1 MKKKTMLILLAL
13 LLATLVPESVLA
25 QEVPYFTFTTDSEDY
40 FLRTQ
45 TAYKPAKEITT
56 FDGRSFVEP
65 NHVFVDRED
74 NVYISDTGLNQVIIL
89 DKELSYQG
97 TLASEELVEVQSTF
111 VTDEIIYAVDTSQNK
126 IFLYDKETHEFLQE
140 IGTPDAP
147 VFNEGYPFL
156 PTHLAVDMRGNLYIR
171 GSESSNG
178 LIMLNRAGEFVTF
191 FGANPLNVPLLDQI
205 RSFFLTETQQQAM
218 ETVFPNIIADVSI
231 DQKGFVYTVTSSL
244 AAGAIKKFNVA
255 GTNYFPDD
263 LLGEFNMESIWVG
276 QQDSVYAVSSDG
288 WIYEYDAQGQLL
300 FVFGGND
307 VISSRFGIL
316 SRPTSIAATSDNELI
331 IVDQGASSL
340 VKYERTRFTE
350 AVHQAMSSY
359 QQGEYRVSQELWAYT
374 LNYNSVFDNARIGL
388 GNAYLREGDA
398 QSAYQEFMSAEFTP
412 GISAAFWEIRQDW
425 LSANLNALFVLMM
438 IGFLLWSIWRLL
450 KKFSRRSLSLSHKL
464 QWVKK
469 YKLVDNF
476 LFIFEFHQAIFD
488 GIYTIKRRNR
498 VSVFFSMILFFLYIV
513 LFLSYH
519 QWTNVIFVANNQ
531 YLLYELAL
539 LIFIVLLWVVSNYL
553 ICSINDGEGTFIQ
566 SVNGTAYAMTPLL
579 FVFPVVI
586 LLSNGLTLEQSV
598 FFYLPQAVTGLWILF
613 LQFFVIKD
621 LHNYDVGETFSII
634 FKSIFTMLIIG
645 LCVFVLYTLGSQLVN
660 FILDV
665 ITEVSAR

>member
-1 MKKKTMLILLAL
+1 MKKMTMLILFVMAF
-13 LLATLVPESVLA
+13 ATFLPNKVVA
-25 QEVPYFTFTTDSEDY
+25 QEVPYFTFTTDSENY

-45 TAYKPAKEITT
+45 TAYTPAKEITA
-56 FDGRSFVEP
+56 FEGHSFVEP
-65 NHVFVDRED
+65 NHVFVDNED

-89 DKELSYQG
+89 DKTLSYQG
-97 TLASEELVEVQSTF
+97 ILESEELVEVHSTF
-111 VTDEIIYAVDTSQNK
+111 VTEDIIYAVDTSRSK
-126 IFLYDKETHEFLQE
+126 IFLYDKESHELLQE

-156 PTHLAVDMRGNLYIR
+156 PTHLAVDMRGNIYVR

-244 AAGAIKKFNVA
+244 ANGAIKKFNVA
-255 GTNYFPDD
+255 GTNYFPDN

-288 WIYEYDAQGQLL
+288 WIYEYDSQGQLL

-316 SRPTSIAATSDNELI
+316 SRPTSIAATSENELI
-331 IVDQGASSL
+331 VVDQGAASL

-359 QQGEYRVSQELWAYT
+359 QQGEYRVSQELWEYT
-374 LNYNSVFDNARIGL
+374 LNHNSVFDNARIGL
-388 GNAYLREGDA
+388 GNAYLREGEA
-398 QSAYQEFMSAEFTP
+398 QLAYQEFMSAEFTP

-425 LSANLNALFVLMM
+425 LSTNLNTLFVLMM
-438 IGFLLWSIWRLL
+438 VGLILWSLWRLV
-450 KKFSRRSLSLSHKL
+450 KKFSRRSISLTHKL
-464 QWVKK
+464 QWLKK
-469 YKLVDNF
+469 YKFVDNF

-488 GIYTIKRRNR
+488 GIYTIKRRKR
-498 VSVFFSMILFFLYIV
+498 VSVFFSMILFLLYIG
-513 LFLSYH
+513 LFLMYH
-519 QWTNVIFVANNQ
+519 QWTNVIFVADNP
-531 YLLYELAL
+531 YLLYELATF
-539 LIFIVLLWVVSNYL
+539 IFVVLLWMVSNYL
-553 ICSINDGEGTFIQ
+553 ICSINDGEGTFLQ
-566 SVNGTAYAMTPLL
+566 SVNGTAYAMTPIL

-586 LLSNGLTLEQSV
+586 FLSNGLTLEQSV
-598 FFYLPQAVTGLWILF
+598 FFYLPQAIAGLWVLF

-621 LHNYDVGETFSII
+621 LHNYEVGETFTII

-645 LCVFVLYTLGSQLVN
+645 LCVFVLYTLGSQLIN

>member
-1 MKKKTMLILLAL
+1 MKKMTMLILFVMAF
-13 LLATLVPESVLA
+13 ATFLPNKVVA
-25 QEVPYFTFTTDSEDY
+25 QEVPYFTFTTDSENY

-45 TAYKPAKEITT
+45 TAYTPAKEITA
-56 FDGRSFVEP
+56 FEGHSFVEP
-65 NHVFVDRED
+65 NHVFVDNED

-89 DKELSYQG
+89 DKTLSYQG
-97 TLASEELVEVQSTF
+97 ILESEELVEVHSTF
-111 VTDEIIYAVDTSQNK
+111 VTEDIIYAVDTSRSK
-126 IFLYDKETHEFLQE
+126 IFLYDKESHELLQE

-156 PTHLAVDMRGNLYIR
+156 PTHLAVDMRGNIYVR

-244 AAGAIKKFNVA
+244 ANGAIKKFNVA
-255 GTNYFPDD
+255 GTNYFPDN

-288 WIYEYDAQGQLL
+288 WIYEYDSQGQLL

-316 SRPTSIAATSDNELI
+316 SRPTSIAATSENELI
-331 IVDQGASSL
+331 VVDQGAASL

-359 QQGEYRVSQELWAYT
+359 QQGEYRVSQELWEYT
-374 LNYNSVFDNARIGL
+374 LNHNSVFDNARIGL
-388 GNAYLREGDA
+388 GNAYLREGEA
-398 QSAYQEFMSAEFTP
+398 QLAYQEFMSAEFTP

-425 LSANLNALFVLMM
+425 LSTNLNTLFVLMM
-438 IGFLLWSIWRLL
+438 VGLILWSLWRLV
-450 KKFSRRSLSLSHKL
+450 KKFSRRSISLTHKL
-464 QWVKK
+464 QWLKK
-469 YKLVDNF
+469 YKFVDNF

-488 GIYTIKRRNR
+488 GIYTIKRRKR
-498 VSVFFSMILFFLYIV
+498 VSVFFSMILFLLYIG
-513 LFLSYH
+513 LFLMYH
-519 QWTNVIFVANNQ
+519 QWTNVIFVADNP
-531 YLLYELAL
+531 YLLYELATF
-539 LIFIVLLWVVSNYL
+539 IFVVLLWMVSNYL
-553 ICSINDGEGTFIQ
+553 ICSINDGEGTFLQ
-566 SVNGTAYAMTPLL
+566 SVNGTAYAMTPIL

-586 LLSNGLTLEQSV
+586 FLSNGLTLEQRV
-598 FFYLPQAVTGLWILF
+598 FFYLPQAIAGLWVLF

-621 LHNYDVGETFSII
+621 LHNYEVGETFTII

-645 LCVFVLYTLGSQLVN
+645 LCVFVLYTLGSQLIN

>member
-25 QEVPYFTFTTDSEDY
+25 QEVPYFTFTTDSENY

-45 TAYKPAKEITT
+45 TAYTPAKEIIT

-126 IFLYDKETHEFLQE
+126 IFLYDKETHGFLQE

-425 LSANLNALFVLMM
+425 LSANLNTLFVLMM

-539 LIFIVLLWVVSNYL
+539 LIFLVLLWVVSNYL

>member
-1 MKKKTMLILLAL
+1 MKKMTMLILFVMVF
-13 LLATLVPESVLA
+13 ATILPNKAVA
-25 QEVPYFTFTTDSEDY
+25 QEVPYFTFTTDSENY

-45 TAYKPAKEITT
+45 TAYTPAKEITA
-56 FDGRSFVEP
+56 FDGHSFVEP
-65 NHVFVDRED
+65 NHVFVDNED

-89 DKELSYQG
+89 DKTLSYQG
-97 TLASEELVEVQSTF
+97 FLESEELVEVHSTF
-111 VTDEIIYAVDTSQNK
+111 VTEDIIYAVDTSQNK
-126 IFLYDKETHEFLQE
+126 IFSNDKESHELLQE

-156 PTHLAVDMRGNLYIR
+156 PTHLAVDMRGNIYVR
-171 GSESSNG
+171 SSESSNG

-244 AAGAIKKFNVA
+244 ANGAIKKFNVA
-255 GTNYFPDD
+255 GTNYFPDN

-288 WIYEYDAQGQLL
+288 WIYEYDSQGQLL

-316 SRPTSIAATSDNELI
+316 SRPTSIAATSENELI
-331 IVDQGASSL
+331 VVDQGAASL

-359 QQGEYRVSQELWAYT
+359 QQGEYRVSQELWEYT

-388 GNAYLREGDA
+388 GNAYLREGEA
-398 QSAYQEFMSAEFTP
+398 QLAYQEFMSAEFTP

-425 LSANLNALFVLMM
+425 LSANLNTLFVLMM
-438 IGFLLWSIWRLL
+438 VGLILWSLWRLV
-450 KKFSRRSLSLSHKL
+450 KKFSRRSISLTHKL
-464 QWVKK
+464 QWLKK
-469 YKLVDNF
+469 YKFVDNF

-488 GIYTIKRRNR
+488 GIYTIKRRKR
-498 VSVFFSMILFFLYIV
+498 VSVFFSMILFLLYIG
-513 LFLSYH
+513 LFLMYH
-519 QWTNVIFVANNQ
+519 QWTNVIFVADNP
-531 YLLYELAL
+531 YLLYELATF
-539 LIFIVLLWVVSNYL
+539 IFVVLLWMVSNYL
-553 ICSINDGEGTFIQ
+553 ICSINDGEGTFLQ
-566 SVNGTAYAMTPLL
+566 SVNGTAYAMTPIL

-598 FFYLPQAVTGLWILF
+598 FFYLPQAIAGLWVLF
-613 LQFFVIKD
+613 LKFFVIKD
-621 LHNYDVGETFSII
+621 LHNYEVGETFTII

-645 LCVFVLYTLGSQLVN
+645 LCVFVLYTLGSQLIN

>member
-25 QEVPYFTFTTDSEDY
+25 QEVPYFTFTTDSENY

-45 TAYKPAKEITT
+45 TAYTPAKEITT

-126 IFLYDKETHEFLQE
+126 IFLYDKETHGFLQE

-425 LSANLNALFVLMM
+425 LSANLNTLFVLMM

-539 LIFIVLLWVVSNYL
+539 LIFLVLLWVVSNYL

>member
-1 MKKKTMLILLAL
+1 MKNKTMLILLAL

-25 QEVPYFTFTTDSEDY
+25 QEVPYFTFTTDSENY

-45 TAYKPAKEITT
+45 TAYTPVKEITT

-156 PTHLAVDMRGNLYIR
+156 PTHLAVDMRGDLYIR

-205 RSFFLTETQQQAM
+205 RTFFLTETQQQAM

-263 LLGEFNMESIWVG
+263 LLGEFNKESIWVG

-425 LSANLNALFVLMM
+425 LSANLNTLFVLMM

-539 LIFIVLLWVVSNYL
+539 LIFLVLLWVVSNYL

-566 SVNGTAYAMTPLL
+566 SVNGTVSFSTFHKQLQDFGSY
-579 FVFPVVI
+579 
-586 LLSNGLTLEQSV
+586 
-598 FFYLPQAVTGLWILF
+598 FYNF
-613 LQFFVIKD
+613 L
-621 LHNYDVGETFSII
+621 
-634 FKSIFTMLIIG
+634 
-645 LCVFVLYTLGSQLVN
+645 
-660 FILDV
+660 
-665 ITEVSAR
+665 

>member
-1 MKKKTMLILLAL
+1 MKKMTMLILFVMVF
-13 LLATLVPESVLA
+13 ATILPNKAVA
-25 QEVPYFTFTTDSEDY
+25 QEVPYFTFTTDSENY

-45 TAYKPAKEITT
+45 TAYTPAKEITA
-56 FDGRSFVEP
+56 FDGHSFVEP
-65 NHVFVDRED
+65 NHVFVDNED

-89 DKELSYQG
+89 DKTLSYQG
-97 TLASEELVEVQSTF
+97 FLESEELVEVHSTF
-111 VTDEIIYAVDTSQNK
+111 VTEDIIYAVDTSQNK
-126 IFLYDKETHEFLQE
+126 IFSYDKESHELLQE

-156 PTHLAVDMRGNLYIR
+156 PTHLAVDMRGNIYVR
-171 GSESSNG
+171 SSESSNG

-244 AAGAIKKFNVA
+244 ANGAIKKFNVA
-255 GTNYFPDD
+255 GTNYFPDN

-288 WIYEYDAQGQLL
+288 WIYEYDSQGQLL

-316 SRPTSIAATSDNELI
+316 SRPTSIAATSENELI
-331 IVDQGASSL
+331 VVDQGAASL

-359 QQGEYRVSQELWAYT
+359 QQGEYRVSQELWEYT

-388 GNAYLREGDA
+388 GNAYLREGEA
-398 QSAYQEFMSAEFTP
+398 QLAYQEFMSAEFTP

-425 LSANLNALFVLMM
+425 LSANLNTLFVLMM
-438 IGFLLWSIWRLL
+438 VGLILWSLWRLV
-450 KKFSRRSLSLSHKL
+450 KKFSRRSISLTHKL
-464 QWVKK
+464 QWLKK
-469 YKLVDNF
+469 YKFVDNF

-488 GIYTIKRRNR
+488 GIYTIKRRKR
-498 VSVFFSMILFFLYIV
+498 VSVFFSMILFLLYIG
-513 LFLSYH
+513 LFLMYH
-519 QWTNVIFVANNQ
+519 QWTNVIFVADNP
-531 YLLYELAL
+531 YLLYELATF
-539 LIFIVLLWVVSNYL
+539 IFVVLLWMASNYL
-553 ICSINDGEGTFIQ
+553 ICSINDGEGTFLQ
-566 SVNGTAYAMTPLL
+566 SVNGTAYAMTPIL

-598 FFYLPQAVTGLWILF
+598 FFYLPQAIAGLWVLF
-613 LQFFVIKD
+613 LKFFVIKD
-621 LHNYDVGETFSII
+621 LHNYEVGETFTII

-645 LCVFVLYTLGSQLVN
+645 LCVFVLYTLGSQLIN

>member
-1 MKKKTMLILLAL
+1 MKKMTMLILFVMAF
-13 LLATLVPESVLA
+13 ATFLPNKVVA
-25 QEVPYFTFTTDSEDY
+25 QEVPYFTFTTDSENY

-45 TAYKPAKEITT
+45 TAYTPAKEITA
-56 FDGRSFVEP
+56 FDGHSFVEP
-65 NHVFVDRED
+65 NHVFVDNED

-89 DKELSYQG
+89 DKTLSYQG
-97 TLASEELVEVQSTF
+97 TLESEELVEVHSTF
-111 VTDEIIYAVDTSQNK
+111 VTEDIIYAVDTSRSK
-126 IFLYDKETHEFLQE
+126 IFLYDKESHELLQE

-156 PTHLAVDMRGNLYIR
+156 PTHLAVDMRGNIYVR

-244 AAGAIKKFNVA
+244 ANGAIKKFNVA
-255 GTNYFPDD
+255 GTNYFPDN

-288 WIYEYDAQGQLL
+288 WIYEYDSQGQLL

-316 SRPTSIAATSDNELI
+316 SRPTSIAATSENELI
-331 IVDQGASSL
+331 VVDQGAASL

-359 QQGEYRVSQELWAYT
+359 QQGEYRVSQELWEYT

-388 GNAYLREGDA
+388 GNAYLREGEA
-398 QSAYQEFMSAEFTP
+398 QLAYQEFMSAEFTP

-425 LSANLNALFVLMM
+425 LSTNLNTLFVLMM
-438 IGFLLWSIWRLL
+438 VGLILWSLWRLV
-450 KKFSRRSLSLSHKL
+450 KKFSRRSISLTHKL
-464 QWVKK
+464 QWLKK
-469 YKLVDNF
+469 YKFVDNF

-488 GIYTIKRRNR
+488 GIYTIKRRKR
-498 VSVFFSMILFFLYIV
+498 VSVFFSMILFLLYIG
-513 LFLSYH
+513 LFLMYH
-519 QWTNVIFVANNQ
+519 QWTNVIFVADNP
-531 YLLYELAL
+531 YLLYELATF
-539 LIFIVLLWVVSNYL
+539 IFVVLLWMVSNYL
-553 ICSINDGEGTFIQ
+553 ICSINDGEGTFLQ
-566 SVNGTAYAMTPLL
+566 SVNGTAYAMTPIL

-586 LLSNGLTLEQSV
+586 FLSNGLTLEQSV
-598 FFYLPQAVTGLWILF
+598 FFYLPQAIAGLWVLF

-621 LHNYDVGETFSII
+621 LHNYEVGETFTII

-645 LCVFVLYTLGSQLVN
+645 LCVFVLYTLGSQLIN

>member
-1 MKKKTMLILLAL
+1 MKKMTMLILFVMAF
-13 LLATLVPESVLA
+13 ATFLPNKVVA
-25 QEVPYFTFTTDSEDY
+25 QEVPYFTFTTDSENY

-45 TAYKPAKEITT
+45 TAYTPAKEITA
-56 FDGRSFVEP
+56 FEGHSFVEP
-65 NHVFVDRED
+65 NHVFVDNED

-89 DKELSYQG
+89 DKTLSYQG
-97 TLASEELVEVQSTF
+97 ILESEELVEVHSTF
-111 VTDEIIYAVDTSQNK
+111 VTEDIIYAVDTSRSK
-126 IFLYDKETHEFLQE
+126 IFLYDKESHELLQE

-156 PTHLAVDMRGNLYIR
+156 PTHLAVDMRGNIYVR

-244 AAGAIKKFNVA
+244 ANGAIKKFNVA
-255 GTNYFPDD
+255 GTNYFPDN

-288 WIYEYDAQGQLL
+288 WIYEYDSQGQLL

-316 SRPTSIAATSDNELI
+316 SRPTSIAATSENELI
-331 IVDQGASSL
+331 VVDQGAASL

-359 QQGEYRVSQELWAYT
+359 QQGEYRVSQELWEYT
-374 LNYNSVFDNARIGL
+374 LNHNSVFDNARIGL
-388 GNAYLREGDA
+388 GNAYLREGEA
-398 QSAYQEFMSAEFTP
+398 QLAYQEFMSAEFTP

-425 LSANLNALFVLMM
+425 LSTNLNTLFVLMM
-438 IGFLLWSIWRLL
+438 VGLILWSLWRLV
-450 KKFSRRSLSLSHKL
+450 KKFSRRSISLTHKL
-464 QWVKK
+464 QWLKK
-469 YKLVDNF
+469 YKFVDNF

-488 GIYTIKRRNR
+488 GIYTIKRRKR
-498 VSVFFSMILFFLYIV
+498 VSVFFSMILFLLYIG
-513 LFLSYH
+513 LFLMYH
-519 QWTNVIFVANNQ
+519 QWTNVIFVADNP
-531 YLLYELAL
+531 YLLYELATF
-539 LIFIVLLWVVSNYL
+539 IFVVLLWMVSNYL
-553 ICSINDGEGTFIQ
+553 ICSINDGEGTFLQ
-566 SVNGTAYAMTPLL
+566 SVNGTAYAMTPIL

-586 LLSNGLTLEQSV
+586 FLSNGLTLEQRV
-598 FFYLPQAVTGLWILF
+598 FFYLSQAIAGLWVLF

-621 LHNYDVGETFSII
+621 LHNYEVGETFTII

-645 LCVFVLYTLGSQLVN
+645 LCVFVLYTLGSQLIN

>member
-1 MKKKTMLILLAL
+1 MKKMTMLILFVMVF
-13 LLATLVPESVLA
+13 ATFLPNKAVA
-25 QEVPYFTFTTDSEDY
+25 QEVPYFTFTTDSENY

-45 TAYKPAKEITT
+45 TAYTPAKEITA

-65 NHVFVDRED
+65 NHVFVDNED

-89 DKELSYQG
+89 DKTLAYQG
-97 TLASEELVEVQSTF
+97 ILESEELVEVHSTF
-111 VTDEIIYAVDTSQNK
+111 VTEDIIYAVDTSRNK
-126 IFLYDKETHEFLQE
+126 IFLYDKESHELLQE

-156 PTHLAVDMRGNLYIR
+156 PTHLAVDMRGNIYVR

-244 AAGAIKKFNVA
+244 ANGAIKKFNVA
-255 GTNYFPDD
+255 GSNYFPDN

-288 WIYEYDAQGQLL
+288 WIYEYDSQGQLL

-316 SRPTSIAATSDNELI
+316 SRPTSIAATSENELI
-331 IVDQGASSL
+331 VVDQGAASL
-340 VKYERTRFTE
+340 VKYERTHFTE

-359 QQGEYRVSQELWAYT
+359 QQGEYRVSQELWEYT

-388 GNAYLREGDA
+388 GNAYLREGEA
-398 QSAYQEFMSAEFTP
+398 QLAYQEFMSAEFTP

-425 LSANLNALFVLMM
+425 LSANLNSLFVLMM
-438 IGFLLWSIWRLL
+438 VGLILGSLWRLV
-450 KKFSRRSLSLSHKL
+450 KKFSRRSFSLAHKL
-464 QWVKK
+464 QWLKK
-469 YKLVDNF
+469 YKFVDNF

-488 GIYTIKRRNR
+488 GIYTIKRRKR
-498 VSVFFSMILFFLYIV
+498 VSVFFSMILFLLYIG
-513 LFLSYH
+513 LFLMYH
-519 QWTNVIFVANNQ
+519 QWTNVIFVADNP
-531 YLLYELAL
+531 YLLYELATF
-539 LIFIVLLWVVSNYL
+539 IFAVLLWMVSNYL
-553 ICSINDGEGTFIQ
+553 ICSINDGEGTFLQ
-566 SVNGTAYAMTPLL
+566 SVNGTAYAMTPIL

-598 FFYLPQAVTGLWILF
+598 FFYLPQAIAGLWVLF

-621 LHNYDVGETFSII
+621 LHNYEVGETFTII

-645 LCVFVLYTLGSQLVN
+645 LCVFVLYTLGSQLIN

>member
-1 MKKKTMLILLAL
+1 MKKMTMLILFVMVF
-13 LLATLVPESVLA
+13 ATILPNKAVA
-25 QEVPYFTFTTDSEDY
+25 QEVPYFTFTTDSENY

-45 TAYKPAKEITT
+45 TAYTPAKEITA
-56 FDGRSFVEP
+56 FDGHSFVEP
-65 NHVFVDRED
+65 NHVFVDNED

-89 DKELSYQG
+89 DKTLSYQG
-97 TLASEELVEVQSTF
+97 FLESEELVEVHSTF
-111 VTDEIIYAVDTSQNK
+111 VTEDIIYAVDTSQNK
-126 IFLYDKETHEFLQE
+126 IFSYDKESHELLQE

-156 PTHLAVDMRGNLYIR
+156 PTHLAVDMRGNIYVR
-171 GSESSNG
+171 SSESSNG

-244 AAGAIKKFNVA
+244 ANGAIKKFNVA
-255 GTNYFPDD
+255 GTNYFPDN

-288 WIYEYDAQGQLL
+288 WIYEYDSQGQLL

-316 SRPTSIAATSDNELI
+316 SRPTSIAATSENELI
-331 IVDQGASSL
+331 VVDQGAASL

-359 QQGEYRVSQELWAYT
+359 QQGEYRVSQELWEYT

-388 GNAYLREGDA
+388 GNAYLREGEA
-398 QSAYQEFMSAEFTP
+398 QLAYQEFMSAEFTP

-425 LSANLNALFVLMM
+425 LSAHLNTLFVLMM
-438 IGFLLWSIWRLL
+438 VGLILWSLWRLV
-450 KKFSRRSLSLSHKL
+450 KKFSRRSISLTHKL
-464 QWVKK
+464 QWLKK
-469 YKLVDNF
+469 YKFVDNF

-488 GIYTIKRRNR
+488 GIYTIKRRKR
-498 VSVFFSMILFFLYIV
+498 VSVFFSMILFLLYIG
-513 LFLSYH
+513 LFLMYH
-519 QWTNVIFVANNQ
+519 QWTNVIFVADNP
-531 YLLYELAL
+531 YLLYELATF
-539 LIFIVLLWVVSNYL
+539 IFVVLLWMVSNYL
-553 ICSINDGEGTFIQ
+553 ICSINDGEGTFLQ
-566 SVNGTAYAMTPLL
+566 SVNGTAYAMTPIL

-598 FFYLPQAVTGLWILF
+598 FFYLPQAIAGLWVLF

-621 LHNYDVGETFSII
+621 LHNYEVGETFTII

-645 LCVFVLYTLGSQLVN
+645 LCVFVLYTLGSQLIN

-665 ITEVSAR
+665 ITEMSAR

>member
-1 MKKKTMLILLAL
+1 MKKMTMLILFVMVF
-13 LLATLVPESVLA
+13 ATILPNKAVA
-25 QEVPYFTFTTDSEDY
+25 QEVPYFTFTTDSENY

-45 TAYKPAKEITT
+45 TAYTPAKEITA
-56 FDGRSFVEP
+56 FDGHSFVEP
-65 NHVFVDRED
+65 NHVFVDNED

-89 DKELSYQG
+89 DKTLSYQG
-97 TLASEELVEVQSTF
+97 FLESEELVEVHSTF
-111 VTDEIIYAVDTSQNK
+111 VTEDIIYAVDTSQNK
-126 IFLYDKETHEFLQE
+126 IFSYDKESHELLQE

-156 PTHLAVDMRGNLYIR
+156 PTHLAVDMRGNIYVR
-171 GSESSNG
+171 SSESSNG

-244 AAGAIKKFNVA
+244 ANGAIKKFNVA
-255 GTNYFPDD
+255 GTNYFPDN

-288 WIYEYDAQGQLL
+288 WIYEYDSQGQLL

-316 SRPTSIAATSDNELI
+316 SRPTSIAATSENELI
-331 IVDQGASSL
+331 VVDQGAASL

-359 QQGEYRVSQELWAYT
+359 QQGEYRVSQELWEYT

-388 GNAYLREGDA
+388 GNAYLREGEA
-398 QSAYQEFMSAEFTP
+398 QLAYQEFMSAEFTP

-425 LSANLNALFVLMM
+425 LSAHLNTLFVLMM
-438 IGFLLWSIWRLL
+438 VGLILWSLWRLV
-450 KKFSRRSLSLSHKL
+450 KKFSRRSISLTHKL
-464 QWVKK
+464 QWLKK
-469 YKLVDNF
+469 NKFVDNF

-488 GIYTIKRRNR
+488 GIYTIKRRKR
-498 VSVFFSMILFFLYIV
+498 VSVFFSMILFLLYIG
-513 LFLSYH
+513 LFLMYH
-519 QWTNVIFVANNQ
+519 QWTNVIFVADNP
-531 YLLYELAL
+531 YLLYELATF
-539 LIFIVLLWVVSNYL
+539 IFVVLLWMVSNYL
-553 ICSINDGEGTFIQ
+553 ICSINDGEGTFLQ
-566 SVNGTAYAMTPLL
+566 SVNGTAYAMTPIL

-598 FFYLPQAVTGLWILF
+598 FFYLPQAIAGLWVLF

-621 LHNYDVGETFSII
+621 LHNYEVGETFTII

-645 LCVFVLYTLGSQLVN
+645 LCVFVLYTLGSQLIN

>member
-1 MKKKTMLILLAL
+1 MKKMTMLILFVMAF
-13 LLATLVPESVLA
+13 ATFLPNKVVA
-25 QEVPYFTFTTDSEDY
+25 QEVPYFTFTTDSENY

-45 TAYKPAKEITT
+45 TAYTPAKEITA
-56 FDGRSFVEP
+56 FEGHSFVEP
-65 NHVFVDRED
+65 NHVFVDNED

-89 DKELSYQG
+89 DKTLSYQG
-97 TLASEELVEVQSTF
+97 ILESEELVEVHSTF
-111 VTDEIIYAVDTSQNK
+111 VTEDIIYAVDTSRSK
-126 IFLYDKETHEFLQE
+126 IFLYDKEIHELLQE

-156 PTHLAVDMRGNLYIR
+156 PTHLAVDMRGNIYVR

-244 AAGAIKKFNVA
+244 ANGAIKKFNVA
-255 GTNYFPDD
+255 GTNYFPDN

-288 WIYEYDAQGQLL
+288 WIYEYDSQGQLL

-316 SRPTSIAATSDNELI
+316 SRPTSIAATSENELI
-331 IVDQGASSL
+331 VVDQGAASL

-359 QQGEYRVSQELWAYT
+359 QQGEYRVSQELWEYT
-374 LNYNSVFDNARIGL
+374 LNHNSVFDNARIGL
-388 GNAYLREGDA
+388 GNAYLREGEA
-398 QSAYQEFMSAEFTP
+398 QLAYQEFMSAEFTP

-425 LSANLNALFVLMM
+425 LSTNLNTLFVLMM
-438 IGFLLWSIWRLL
+438 VGLILWSLWRLV
-450 KKFSRRSLSLSHKL
+450 KKFSRRSISLTHKL
-464 QWVKK
+464 QWLKK
-469 YKLVDNF
+469 YKFVDNF

-488 GIYTIKRRNR
+488 GIYTIKRRKR
-498 VSVFFSMILFFLYIV
+498 VSVFFSMILFLLYIG
-513 LFLSYH
+513 LFLMYH
-519 QWTNVIFVANNQ
+519 QWTNVIFVADNP
-531 YLLYELAL
+531 YLLYELATF
-539 LIFIVLLWVVSNYL
+539 IFVVLLWMVSNYL
-553 ICSINDGEGTFIQ
+553 ICSINDGEGTFLQ
-566 SVNGTAYAMTPLL
+566 SVNGTAYAMTPIL

-586 LLSNGLTLEQSV
+586 FLSNGLTLEQRV
-598 FFYLPQAVTGLWILF
+598 FFYLSQAIAGLWVLF

-621 LHNYDVGETFSII
+621 LHNYEVGETFTII

-645 LCVFVLYTLGSQLVN
+645 LCVFVLYTLGSQLIN

>member
-1 MKKKTMLILLAL
+1 MKKMTMLILFVMAF
-13 LLATLVPESVLA
+13 ATFLPNKVVA
-25 QEVPYFTFTTDSEDY
+25 QEVPYFTFMTDSENY

-45 TAYKPAKEITT
+45 TAYTPAKEITA
-56 FDGRSFVEP
+56 FEGHSFVEP
-65 NHVFVDRED
+65 NHVFVDNED

-89 DKELSYQG
+89 DKTLSYQG
-97 TLASEELVEVQSTF
+97 ILESEELVEVHSTF
-111 VTDEIIYAVDTSQNK
+111 VTEDIIYAVDTSRSK
-126 IFLYDKETHEFLQE
+126 IFLYDKESHELLQE

-156 PTHLAVDMRGNLYIR
+156 PTHLAVDMRGNIYVR

-244 AAGAIKKFNVA
+244 ANGAIKKFNVA
-255 GTNYFPDD
+255 GTNYFPDN

-288 WIYEYDAQGQLL
+288 WIYEYDSQGQLL

-316 SRPTSIAATSDNELI
+316 SRPTSIAATSENELI
-331 IVDQGASSL
+331 VVDQGAASL

-359 QQGEYRVSQELWAYT
+359 QQGEYRVSQELWEYT
-374 LNYNSVFDNARIGL
+374 LNHNSVFDNARIGL
-388 GNAYLREGDA
+388 GNAYLREGEA
-398 QSAYQEFMSAEFTP
+398 QLAYQEFMSAEFTP

-425 LSANLNALFVLMM
+425 LSTNLNTLFVLMM
-438 IGFLLWSIWRLL
+438 VGLILWSLWRLV
-450 KKFSRRSLSLSHKL
+450 KKFSRRSISLTHKL
-464 QWVKK
+464 QWLKK
-469 YKLVDNF
+469 YKFVDNF

-488 GIYTIKRRNR
+488 GIYTIKRRKR
-498 VSVFFSMILFFLYIV
+498 VSVFFSMILFLLYIG
-513 LFLSYH
+513 LFLMYH
-519 QWTNVIFVANNQ
+519 QWTNVIFVADNP
-531 YLLYELAL
+531 YLLYELATF
-539 LIFIVLLWVVSNYL
+539 IFVVLLWMVSNYL
-553 ICSINDGEGTFIQ
+553 ICSINDGEGTFLQ
-566 SVNGTAYAMTPLL
+566 SVNGTAYAMTPIL

-586 LLSNGLTLEQSV
+586 FLSNGLTLEQRV
-598 FFYLPQAVTGLWILF
+598 FFYLPQAIAGLWVLF

-621 LHNYDVGETFSII
+621 LHNYEVGETFTII

-645 LCVFVLYTLGSQLVN
+645 LCVFVLYTLGSQLIN

>member
-1 MKKKTMLILLAL
+1 MKKMTMLILFVMAF
-13 LLATLVPESVLA
+13 ATFLPNKVVA
-25 QEVPYFTFTTDSEDY
+25 QEVPYFTFTTDSENY

-45 TAYKPAKEITT
+45 TAYTPAKEITA
-56 FDGRSFVEP
+56 FEGHSFVEP
-65 NHVFVDRED
+65 NHVFVDNED

-89 DKELSYQG
+89 DKTLSYQG
-97 TLASEELVEVQSTF
+97 ILESEELVEVHSTF
-111 VTDEIIYAVDTSQNK
+111 VTEDIIYAVDTSRSK
-126 IFLYDKETHEFLQE
+126 IFLYDKESHELLQE

-156 PTHLAVDMRGNLYIR
+156 PTHLAVDMRGNIYVR

-244 AAGAIKKFNVA
+244 ANGAIKKFNVA
-255 GTNYFPDD
+255 GTNYFPDN
-263 LLGEFNMESIWVG
+263 LLAEFNMESIWVG

-288 WIYEYDAQGQLL
+288 WIYEYDSQGQLL

-316 SRPTSIAATSDNELI
+316 SRPTSIAATSENELI
-331 IVDQGASSL
+331 VVDQGAASL

-359 QQGEYRVSQELWAYT
+359 QQGEYRVSQELWEYT

-388 GNAYLREGDA
+388 GNAYLREGEA
-398 QSAYQEFMSAEFTP
+398 QLAYQEFMSAEFTP

-425 LSANLNALFVLMM
+425 LSTNLNTLFVLMM
-438 IGFLLWSIWRLL
+438 VGLILWSLWRLV
-450 KKFSRRSLSLSHKL
+450 KKFSRRSISLTHKL
-464 QWVKK
+464 QWLKK
-469 YKLVDNF
+469 YKFVDNF

-488 GIYTIKRRNR
+488 GIYTIKRRKR
-498 VSVFFSMILFFLYIV
+498 VSVFFSMILFLLYIG
-513 LFLSYH
+513 LFLMYH
-519 QWTNVIFVANNQ
+519 QWTNVIFVADNP
-531 YLLYELAL
+531 YLLYELATF
-539 LIFIVLLWVVSNYL
+539 IFVVLLWMVSNYL
-553 ICSINDGEGTFIQ
+553 ICSINDGEGTFLQ
-566 SVNGTAYAMTPLL
+566 SVNGTAYAMTPIL

-586 LLSNGLTLEQSV
+586 FLSNGLTLEQSV
-598 FFYLPQAVTGLWILF
+598 FFYLPQAIAGLWVLF

-621 LHNYDVGETFSII
+621 LHNYEVGETFTII

-645 LCVFVLYTLGSQLVN
+645 LCVFVLYTLGSQLIN

>member
-25 QEVPYFTFTTDSEDY
+25 QEVPYFTFTTDSENY

-45 TAYKPAKEITT
+45 TAYTPAKEITT

-374 LNYNSVFDNARIGL
+374 LNYN
-388 GNAYLREGDA
+388 
-398 QSAYQEFMSAEFTP
+398 
-412 GISAAFWEIRQDW
+412 
-425 LSANLNALFVLMM
+425 
-438 IGFLLWSIWRLL
+438 
-450 KKFSRRSLSLSHKL
+450 
-464 QWVKK
+464 
-469 YKLVDNF
+469 
-476 LFIFEFHQAIFD
+476 
-488 GIYTIKRRNR
+488 
-498 VSVFFSMILFFLYIV
+498 
-513 LFLSYH
+513 
-519 QWTNVIFVANNQ
+519 
-531 YLLYELAL
+531 
-539 LIFIVLLWVVSNYL
+539 
-553 ICSINDGEGTFIQ
+553 
-566 SVNGTAYAMTPLL
+566 
-579 FVFPVVI
+579 
-586 LLSNGLTLEQSV
+586 
-598 FFYLPQAVTGLWILF
+598 
-613 LQFFVIKD
+613 
-621 LHNYDVGETFSII
+621 
-634 FKSIFTMLIIG
+634 
-645 LCVFVLYTLGSQLVN
+645 
-660 FILDV
+660 
-665 ITEVSAR
+665 

>member
-25 QEVPYFTFTTDSEDY
+25 QEVPYFTFTTDSENY

-45 TAYKPAKEITT
+45 TAYTPVKEITT

-425 LSANLNALFVLMM
+425 LSANLNTLFVLMM

-539 LIFIVLLWVVSNYL
+539 LIFLVLLWVVSNYL

-598 FFYLPQAVTGLWILF
+598 FFYFPQAVTGLWILF
-613 LQFFVIKD
+613 LQFFCD
-621 LHNYDVGETFSII
+621 QRS
-634 FKSIFTMLIIG
+634 
-645 LCVFVLYTLGSQLVN
+645 SQL
-660 FILDV
+660 
-665 ITEVSAR
+665 

>member
-1 MKKKTMLILLAL
+1 MKKMTMLILFVMAF
-13 LLATLVPESVLA
+13 ATFLPNKVVA
-25 QEVPYFTFTTDSEDY
+25 QEVPYFTFTTDSENY

-45 TAYKPAKEITT
+45 TAYTPAKEITA
-56 FDGRSFVEP
+56 FDGHSFVEP
-65 NHVFVDRED
+65 NHVFVDNED

-89 DKELSYQG
+89 DKTLSYQG
-97 TLASEELVEVQSTF
+97 ILESEELVEVHSTF
-111 VTDEIIYAVDTSQNK
+111 VTEDIIYAVDTSRSK
-126 IFLYDKETHEFLQE
+126 IFLYDKESHELLEE

-156 PTHLAVDMRGNLYIR
+156 PTHLAVDMRGNIYVR

-244 AAGAIKKFNVA
+244 ANGAIKKFNVA
-255 GTNYFPDD
+255 GTNYFPDN

-288 WIYEYDAQGQLL
+288 WIYEYDSQGQLL

-316 SRPTSIAATSDNELI
+316 SRPTSIAATSENELI
-331 IVDQGASSL
+331 VVDQGAASL

-359 QQGEYRVSQELWAYT
+359 QQGEYRVSQELWEYT

-388 GNAYLREGDA
+388 GNAYLREGEA
-398 QSAYQEFMSAEFTP
+398 QLAYQEFMSAEFTP

-425 LSANLNALFVLMM
+425 LSTNLNTLFVLMM
-438 IGFLLWSIWRLL
+438 VGLILWSLWRLV
-450 KKFSRRSLSLSHKL
+450 KKFSRRSISLTHKL
-464 QWVKK
+464 QWLKK
-469 YKLVDNF
+469 YKFVDNF

-488 GIYTIKRRNR
+488 GIYTIKRRKR
-498 VSVFFSMILFFLYIV
+498 VSVFFSMILFLLYIG
-513 LFLSYH
+513 LFLMYH
-519 QWTNVIFVANNQ
+519 QWTNVVFVADNP
-531 YLLYELAL
+531 YLLYELATF
-539 LIFIVLLWVVSNYL
+539 IFVVLLWMVSNYL
-553 ICSINDGEGTFIQ
+553 ICSINDGEGTFLQ
-566 SVNGTAYAMTPLL
+566 SVNGTAYAMTPIL

-586 LLSNGLTLEQSV
+586 FLSNGLTLEQSV
-598 FFYLPQAVTGLWILF
+598 FFYLPQAIAGLWVLF

-621 LHNYDVGETFSII
+621 LHNYEVGETFTII

-645 LCVFVLYTLGSQLVN
+645 LCVFVLYTLGSQLIN